1 MCELFSLQLEQDR
14 HFFHIARII
23 MSSFRET
30 RTQDG
35 STPHPQD
42 TSTPHPQQSSSAQS
56 TPDNLPASG
65 DDVNLIVSMS
75 IPSRSRPSNTMAVM
89 SEIAPLLIRYF
100 QLFVHPDS
108 AQESTRT
115 SQSNSSQTSASQN
128 SSSQSSTQNSS
139 SQPSTQTTLSHPPA
153 PQNNLQQPPTSE
165 QTSNGSNARGEKR
178 PAPPTDQNFKR
189 PK

>member
-1 MCELFSLQLEQDR
+1 
-14 HFFHIARII
+14 

-56 TPDNLPASG
+56 TPENLPASG

-165 QTSNGSNARGEKR
+165 QTSNESNARGEKR

>member
-1 MCELFSLQLEQDR
+1 
-14 HFFHIARII
+14 

-30 RTQDG
+30 RAQDG

-56 TPDNLPASG
+56 TPENLPASG

-178 PAPPTDQNFKR
+178 PAPPTDRNFKR

>member
-1 MCELFSLQLEQDR
+1 
-14 HFFHIARII
+14 

-56 TPDNLPASG
+56 TPENLPASG

-139 SQPSTQTTLSHPPA
+139 SQSSTQNSSSQPSTQTTLSHPPA

>member
-1 MCELFSLQLEQDR
+1 
-14 HFFHIARII
+14 

-30 RTQDG
+30 RAQDG

-56 TPDNLPASG
+56 TPENLPASG

-139 SQPSTQTTLSHPPA
+139 SQPSTQNSSSQPPA

>member
-1 MCELFSLQLEQDR
+1 
-14 HFFHIARII
+14 

-30 RTQDG
+30 RAQDG

-56 TPDNLPASG
+56 TPENLSASG

-139 SQPSTQTTLSHPPA
+139 SQPSTQNSSSQPPA

-178 PAPPTDQNFKR
+178 PAPPTDRNFKR

>member
-1 MCELFSLQLEQDR
+1 
-14 HFFHIARII
+14 

-30 RTQDG
+30 RAQDG

-128 SSSQSSTQNSS
+128 SSSQSSASQNSS

>member
-1 MCELFSLQLEQDR
+1 
-14 HFFHIARII
+14 

>member
-1 MCELFSLQLEQDR
+1 
-14 HFFHIARII
+14 

-30 RTQDG
+30 RAQDG

-56 TPDNLPASG
+56 TPENLPASG

>member
-1 MCELFSLQLEQDR
+1 
-14 HFFHIARII
+14 

-56 TPDNLPASG
+56 TPENLPASG